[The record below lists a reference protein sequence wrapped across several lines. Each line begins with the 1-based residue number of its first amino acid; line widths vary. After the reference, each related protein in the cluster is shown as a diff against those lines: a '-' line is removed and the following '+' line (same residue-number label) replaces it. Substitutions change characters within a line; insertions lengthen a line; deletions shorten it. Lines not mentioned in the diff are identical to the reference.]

1 MYLGEAEATEGEHIH
16 EHMPAFRIGI
26 SHFGAPGFMYKIVD
40 LKIFLNCQWVSN
52 KVLCNSDK
60 KCQVDN
66 SQCLIAINECK
77 VMSNPLKFDLTTT
90 YLTCQPSNGFSWL
103 EIAGILL
110 AKLGLIYTRLTCV
123 SNCYFYDLL
132 KTNYAPSKINYA
144 LLSSHRLIL
153 P

>member
-40 LKIFLNCQWVSN
+40 LKIFLKCQWVSN

-90 YLTCQPSNGFSWL
+90 YLTCLSTFKWVFL
-103 EIAGILL
+103 AGNC
-110 AKLGLIYTRLTCV
+110 RDLT
-123 SNCYFYDLL
+123 
-132 KTNYAPSKINYA
+132 SKIGFDIYSTYLCFQ
-144 LLSSHRLIL
+144 LLLL
-153 P
+153 